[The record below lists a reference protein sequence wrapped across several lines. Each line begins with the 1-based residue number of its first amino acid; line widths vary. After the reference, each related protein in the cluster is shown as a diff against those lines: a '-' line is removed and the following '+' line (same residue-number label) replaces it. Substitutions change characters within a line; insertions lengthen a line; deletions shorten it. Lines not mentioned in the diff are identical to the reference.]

1 MRSGRSIK
9 CEYRERRF
17 PSCRH
22 THLRRRRSIVERG
35 WQLAPSRRQRL
46 ALSPHIRPPRPP
58 LSFLNFI
65 PPAVPAAPPLPTRAL
80 PVTTHHVRP
89 RGLLVVVLSLMRS
102 SAGPQISPMPPR
114 RRPRRSSPHSY
125 STWPCSVSSSVS
137 SPSSV
142 LSFPQSTNQEP
153 TYPLRGEFLPG
164 LAICGGCVEWR
175 VLWVAWSGSGAATVG
190 REGPPWAT
198 ADGRP
203 QSCPAWPSRP
213 SHDRVTCC
221 ARASFPDSRLHPLF
235 HAIVRVR
242 SSSGRPRTCG
252 RDADRALRNGS
263 IRQRSCSMYS
273 HWTRKT

>member
-1 MRSGRSIK
+1 MSSRVCSPRRRRARPQRRPWQERAACRSVRTRDSRATRLSIRREATLRSGRSIK

-102 SAGPQISPMPPR
+102 SAGPRISPMRPR
-114 RRPRRSSPHSY
+114 RRPRRSSPLSY

-142 LSFPQSTNQEP
+142 LSSPQSTNQEH
-153 TYPLRGEFLPG
+153 TYPLRGKFSPG
-164 LAICGGCVEWR
+164 LAICGGCGMESIAGGMEWLR
-175 VLWVAWSGSGAATVG
+175 HG
-190 REGPPWAT
+190 
-198 ADGRP
+198 DG
-203 QSCPAWPSRP
+203 
-213 SHDRVTCC
+213 
-221 ARASFPDSRLHPLF
+221 
-235 HAIVRVR
+235 
-242 SSSGRPRTCG
+242 G
-252 RDADRALRNGS
+252 
-263 IRQRSCSMYS
+263 
-273 HWTRKT
+273 